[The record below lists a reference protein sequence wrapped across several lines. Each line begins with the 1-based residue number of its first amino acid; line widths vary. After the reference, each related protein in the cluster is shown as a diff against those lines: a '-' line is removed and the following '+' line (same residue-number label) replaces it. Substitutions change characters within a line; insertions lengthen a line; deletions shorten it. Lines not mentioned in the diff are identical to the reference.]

1 MADMDHRA
9 PIPEKSPSCGGHTAG
24 SSGGHQALPEVQ
36 SPGRMTQTQIGT
48 IGEVTVAAQLMLAS
62 DGRLS
67 PFLPFADDDGID
79 LIVYDKVTGIS
90 LPVQVKARTSAK
102 LGKSDTILFDV
113 RRKTF
118 SEHAGSFLLAI
129 LLDLTGG
136 LIVRAWLI
144 PMSELV
150 LVARAGAEKL
160 SITPSAK
167 EGSKDRYTP
176 YRCRD
181 MAEVARRLAT
191 HLDTQSPP
199 SRKIA
204 IS

>member
-1 MADMDHRA
+1 MTSQIQPLTITSNDRVNDTTE
-9 PIPEKSPSCGGHTAG
+9 PSPTH
-24 SSGGHQALPEVQ
+24 
-36 SPGRMTQTQIGT
+36 MTHTQIGT

-62 DGRLS
+62 EGRLS

-102 LGKSDTILFDV
+102 LGRSDTVLFDV

-118 SEHAGSFLLAI
+118 SDHADSFLLAI
-129 LLDLTGG
+129 LLDMTGG
-136 LIVRAWLI
+136 NILRAWLI
-144 PMSELV
+144 PMSEMSDI
-150 LVARAGAEKL
+150 ARVKSEKL

-176 YRCRD
+176 YRCTD
-181 MAEVARRLAT
+181 MKEVARRMVGY
-191 HLDTQSPP
+191 LDTRST
-199 SRKIA
+199 I
-204 IS
+204 